1 VHYPGSPYPTRPA
14 IDYRRVVVTC
24 ILAAWSIVM
33 TVAMFAILYVVTGLF
48 AMVYDLAQL
57 TNH

>member
-1 VHYPGSPYPTRPA
+1 
-14 IDYRRVVVTC
+14 VVTC
-24 ILAAWSIVM
+24 VLAAWSIVM

-57 TNH
+57 THH